1 MEFYLDH
8 RCLVECELIHATL
21 HQTLDSAPVQAKL
34 GQHQLFRQVQ
44 RQPFDGFKKSAW
56 ALVELGQGIVHGGNQ
71 RLVLG
76 QLALQAALHL
86 GLHLYAGV
94 LQALRI
100 ALRTGLGQNLCRGQ
114 GQHLVLDLGDFC
126 WLVGL
131 VRSTGVHA
139 AACCGRGQQIEGRN
153 IKIDQA
159 KLRYATVAPR
169 RR

>member
-44 RQPFDGFKKSAW
+44 RQPFNRFEKSAW
-56 ALVELGQGIVHGGNQ
+56 ALIELGQGFIHGRNE
-71 RLVLG
+71 RSVLG
-76 QLALQAALHL
+76 QPALQAALHL
-86 GLHLYAGV
+86 SLHLRAGV
-94 LQALRI
+94 LQTLRI
-100 ALRTGLGQNLCRGQ
+100 ALGTGLGQNLCRGQ
-114 GQHLVLDLGDFC
+114 GQPGVLDLGDFC

-131 VRSTGVHA
+131 VHRAGVHA
-139 AACCGRGQQIEGRN
+139 ASWGGRGQQVEGRH

-169 RR
+169 SW